1 MDLLSWWI
9 LKYQWGGGTEK
20 ITVRAKTSNER
31 LLYTHRSDYLIYYPQ
46 NNWGEML
53 EATKIS

>member
-1 MDLLSWWI
+1 MMNLEISV
-9 LKYQWGGGTEK
+9 GGGTEK